1 VSLEFLLSKQNRDGG
16 WPYVRGS
23 SWTEPTAY
31 AVLALLSAGEEA
43 PAERGLA
50 WLRSLERPDGGW
62 APNPAV
68 GESTWV
74 TALVALLPAE
84 RFGAERHAR
93 AIHWLLGT
101 SGRETAGVVQRFRL
115 WLLGARQNPDLR
127 YPGWP
132 WMPGAAAWVGPT
144 SLAILALEKESH
156 LQNSAEIRRRLDDGR
171 RFLMLHM
178 CREGG
183 WNHGAARAL
192 GWEASPYPE
201 TTGMALAALR
211 GAHTPRIEQSVTLA
225 RRFLAESRS
234 ADAINWLR
242 LGLLAQGEVS
252 RGFSAPHDLEYRT
265 VSEHSLRMLVSG
277 VETGRNCF
285 WT

>member
-1 VSLEFLLSKQNRDGG
+1 MSVEFLLNKQNRDGG

-31 AVLALLSAGEEA
+31 AVLALLAAGEDA
-43 PAERGLA
+43 PAERGIA
-50 WLRSLERPDGGW
+50 WLRSVERRDGW

-68 GESTWV
+68 DESTWV
-74 TALVALLPAE
+74 TALVALLPSE
-84 RFGAERHAR
+84 RLGAERHAR
-93 AIHWLLGT
+93 AIRWLLAT
-101 SGRETAGVVQRFRL
+101 SGRETAGVAQRIRL
-115 WLLGARQNPDLR
+115 WLLGARANPDVEF
-127 YPGWP
+127 PGWP

-144 SLAILALEKESH
+144 ALAILALEKESRVH
-156 LQNSAEIRRRLDDGR
+156 NLPAVRKRIEDGR

-211 GAHTPRIEQSVTLA
+211 GVRGGPIDRSVAMA

-234 ADAINWLR
+234 ADAVNWLR
-242 LGLLAQGEVS
+242 LGLIAHGGLPPESALP
-252 RGFSAPHDLEYRT
+252 RGLEYRT
-265 VSEHSLRMLVSG
+265 VAENSMRMLVSS